1 MACELDAVD
10 FDDFA
15 FESNAEAIRRLRASI
30 SPIHAA

>member
-1 MACELDAVD
+1 VD

-15 FESNAEAIRRLRASI
+15 FESNAEAIRRLRESI